1 VNPLVIYNNGKLM
14 TDSPIKVKWLENYIE
29 FGKKCM
35 KLESTDK
42 LIDRVKSIGEIYTHR
57 WTLK

>member
-1 VNPLVIYNNGKLM
+1 VIYNNGKLM
-14 TDSPIKVKWLENYIE
+14 TDSLMEVKWLENYRE

-42 LIDRVKSIGEIYTHR
+42 LTDRVKSISEIYTHR